1 MASEKANRSWGL
13 HWRRQTSW
21 DLLCPLPR
29 RFVERQIPV
38 SDLDM
43 WVSLSDPVKD
53 GSWLFKG
60 HDNEHMLGLGAG
72 TTSHHE
78 GGGEL

>member
-1 MASEKANRSWGL
+1 
-13 HWRRQTSW
+13 
-21 DLLCPLPR
+21 
-29 RFVERQIPV
+29 
-38 SDLDM
+38 M
-43 WVSLSDPVKD
+43 WVFLSDPVKD

-78 GGGEL
+78 GGGEM